1 MDKDWLE
8 THIKEQAESCFEKSF
23 ENFKGSENCRQAFQK
38 VENTNEWKAF
48 KKIKIEDYQTEI
60 EQSILAKLEGLEE
73 FFNKEK

>member
-8 THIKEQAESCFEKSF
+8 TNIKEQAVTCFEANF
-23 ENFKGSENCRQAFQK
+23 ETFKGSENCRQAFQK
-38 VENTNEWKAF
+38 VENTDEWKAF

-60 EQSILAKLEGLEE
+60 EQSILTKLEGLEE